1 MHIRTPLL
9 ILAETAVRSSVAQ
22 DTVAM
27 VTMTTRFL
35 ALQGWEREKNA
46 WMCVWLW
53 VCACVS
59 VENKTVAKAFTET
72 QQAKDEKLRRG
83 EQQHILM

>member
-1 MHIRTPLL
+1 LLIHLTLDAGTKNQTLTKNSGTQSKHMHKSTPLL

-27 VTMTTRFL
+27 VTMTTHFL
-35 ALQGWEREKNA
+35 ALQGWEREKNV
-46 WMCVWLW
+46 C

-59 VENKTVAKAFTET
+59 VEN
-72 QQAKDEKLRRG
+72 
-83 EQQHILM
+83 

>member
-1 MHIRTPLL
+1 M
-9 ILAETAVRSSVAQ
+9 RSSVAQ

-46 WMCVWLW
+46 C

-59 VENKTVAKAFTET
+59 VEKQTVAKAFAKTKT
-72 QQAKDEKLRRG
+72 QQAKDEKFRRG
-83 EQQHILM
+83 AEIHLNVKILNL

>member
-1 MHIRTPLL
+1 MHKSTPLL

-27 VTMTTRFL
+27 VTMTTHFL
-35 ALQGWEREKNA
+35 ALQGWEREKNV
-46 WMCVWLW
+46 CVC

-59 VENKTVAKAFTET
+59 VEN
-72 QQAKDEKLRRG
+72 
-83 EQQHILM
+83 

>member
-46 WMCVWLW
+46 CV
-53 VCACVS
+53 CDCECVP